1 MRAVSIYVHYICTNT
16 EHGRKSKK
24 RKNFPVDIFDAPRRV
39 PITDITH
46 AKKRRRKRHLWHY
59 YKTDGPRIRR
69 LRKTNNSTAAAD
81 PETATDPAELPNPSA
96 NISSAPTTTE
106 AALPPFTAASPSKDA
121 AKGPISIA
129 TAKTAADNA
138 EISDPEQPQ
147 ATTGA
152 TAAAV
157 TRTTVGTENVLSK
170 ATPAPSTTSGPS
182 DDYNDIFYE
191 DYIDFYEEGGERGDE
206 SSDMGE
212 TDKGGRSLTRIS
224 RTGCGA
230 CSLLGILA
238 RWSVLSLARYPGD
251 LWASLG
257 FGNPQYPNEE
267 DRGDASCI
275 KDVCRGRAQ
284 NVVFITSH
292 KKLIS
297 PSLLF

>member
-1 MRAVSIYVHYICTNT
+1 MAAAYLLSISCVTSCRRSLYT
-16 EHGRKSKK
+16 EHGRKSKE
-24 RKNFPVDIFDAPRRV
+24 RKNFPVEIFDAHRRV

-81 PETATDPAELPNPSA
+81 PETATDPAEFPNPSA
-96 NISSAPTTTE
+96 NIFSAPTTTE

-138 EISDPEQPQ
+138 EMISNPERPQ

-191 DYIDFYEEGGERGDE
+191 DYIDFYGGGEQD
-206 SSDMGE
+206 
-212 TDKGGRSLTRIS
+212 
-224 RTGCGA
+224 
-230 CSLLGILA
+230 
-238 RWSVLSLARYPGD
+238 V
-251 LWASLG
+251 
-257 FGNPQYPNEE
+257 EE
-267 DRGDASCI
+267 DGDVVDV
-275 KDVCRGRAQ
+275 KDSDEGEMKEKEGL
-284 NVVFITSH
+284 FSSH
-292 KKLIS
+292 TLGYFNKLKGLS
-297 PSLLF
+297 

>member
-1 MRAVSIYVHYICTNT
+1 MTSCRRSLYT

-24 RKNFPVDIFDAPRRV
+24 RKNFPVQIFDAHRRV

-69 LRKTNNSTAAAD
+69 LRKANNSTAAAD

-96 NISSAPTTTE
+96 NIFSAPTTTE

-138 EISDPEQPQ
+138 EMISNPEQPQ

-170 ATPAPSTTSGPS
+170 ATKAPSTTPGPS

-191 DYIDFYEEGGERGDE
+191 DYYIDFYEEGGERGVDKDVEEDE

-224 RTGCGA
+224 RTGCV
-230 CSLLGILA
+230 LA
-238 RWSVLSLARYPGD
+238 
-251 LWASLG
+251 
-257 FGNPQYPNEE
+257 FGHFGKME
-267 DRGDASCI
+267 RS
-275 KDVCRGRAQ
+275 
-284 NVVFITSH
+284 
-292 KKLIS
+292 
-297 PSLLF
+297 